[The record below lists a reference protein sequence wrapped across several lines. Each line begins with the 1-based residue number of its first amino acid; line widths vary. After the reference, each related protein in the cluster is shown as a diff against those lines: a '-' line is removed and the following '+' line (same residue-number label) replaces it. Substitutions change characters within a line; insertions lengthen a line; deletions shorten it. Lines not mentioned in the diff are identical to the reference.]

1 MLVIDTRRTGQCILV
16 CIKLYIYTSTLVSLL
31 SLTINGI
38 VDMYQIRTQAHF
50 DVVIAVGAI
59 SEELILMSKCD
70 HRHVH
75 IQERSSLEF

>member
-1 MLVIDTRRTGQCILV
+1 MLVIDTRRTGQCMLV

-31 SLTINGI
+31 SLTINCI
-38 VDMYQIRTQAHF
+38 VGMYQIRTQAPF

-70 HRHVH
+70 HRNVH

>member
-1 MLVIDTRRTGQCILV
+1 MLVIDTRRTGQCMLV

-31 SLTINGI
+31 SLTINCI
-38 VDMYQIRTQAHF
+38 VGMYQIRTQAPF

-70 HRHVH
+70 HRNVH
-75 IQERSSLEF
+75 IHERSSLEF

>member
-1 MLVIDTRRTGQCILV
+1 MLVIDTRRIGQCIY
-16 CIKLYIYTSTLVSLL
+16 IELYIYTSTLVSLL
-31 SLTINGI
+31 SITINCI
-38 VDMYQIRTQAHF
+38 VGMYQIRTQAHF

-70 HRHVH
+70 HCNVH